1 MSDTEFSQG
10 SPETSTSSEAQAQEK
25 PVKKVIT
32 VGNYTPKQSEG
43 QAGEQRKGRKGRKD
57 QSEPAT
63 KMNPALMRGPRPAKA
78 KPPAT
83 TDPIEA
89 TEATEPA
96 VDSDAAES
104 ATD

>member
-1 MSDTEFSQG
+1 MSDPEFSQA

-32 VGNYTPKQSEG
+32 VGNYTPKRSEG
-43 QAGEQRKGRKGRKD
+43 KAGEQRKGRKGPKD

-63 KMNPALMRGPRPAKA
+63 KMNPALMRGPKPAKA
-78 KPPAT
+78 KPPV
-83 TDPIEA
+83 TDSIEA
-89 TEATEPA
+89 TEAAGPA
-96 VDSDAAES
+96 IDSDAADS